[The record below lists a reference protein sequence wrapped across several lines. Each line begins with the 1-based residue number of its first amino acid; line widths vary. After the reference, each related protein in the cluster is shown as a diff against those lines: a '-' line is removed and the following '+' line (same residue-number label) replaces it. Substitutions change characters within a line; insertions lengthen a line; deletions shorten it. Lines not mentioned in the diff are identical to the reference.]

1 MPLMSYCF
9 PNDTSWTF
17 GHLHCQNL
25 LLLPIFGRMRYGS
38 TELITIVAVPCF
50 RKWLSDSHRG
60 SGAERFLNCI
70 AVTHAK
76 KKKLP

>member
-9 PNDTSWTF
+9 PNDISWTF

-25 LLLPIFGRMRYGS
+25 LPLPIFGRMRYGS

-50 RKWLSDSHRG
+50 IREHDENGYLILTVGLVQSG
-60 SGAERFLNCI
+60 SYTAL
-70 AVTHAK
+70 
-76 KKKLP
+76 L